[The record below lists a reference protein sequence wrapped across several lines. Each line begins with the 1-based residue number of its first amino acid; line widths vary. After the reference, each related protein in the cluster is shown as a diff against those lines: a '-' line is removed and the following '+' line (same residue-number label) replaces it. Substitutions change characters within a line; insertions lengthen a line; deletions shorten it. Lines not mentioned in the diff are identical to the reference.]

1 MTGAREPLG
10 VTPAGDFVFPGPVP
24 VNGAAMDR
32 LRHLEY
38 TNMRR
43 RIEIAGRVTVPLRTG
58 QLGAGSRA
66 EHARALAVA
75 RLKRRRQ
82 RRHGIPAATQRRI
95 IILPKATVSM
105 PNLDGFWTA
114 VAATA
119 DAFASFSRA
128 VVKATGESMAN
139 FKTHLPKEELK

>member
-1 MTGAREPLG
+1 MTEPREPLG
-10 VTPAGDFVFPGPVP
+10 VTPAGDFLFPGPVP
-24 VNGAAMDR
+24 VDGAAMDR

-38 TNMRR
+38 TNMRH

-95 IILPKATVSM
+95 IIPKATVSM

-114 VAATA
+114 VAATT
-119 DAFASFSRA
+119 ASFAPLIA

-139 FKTHLPKEELK
+139 FKTHLPKED